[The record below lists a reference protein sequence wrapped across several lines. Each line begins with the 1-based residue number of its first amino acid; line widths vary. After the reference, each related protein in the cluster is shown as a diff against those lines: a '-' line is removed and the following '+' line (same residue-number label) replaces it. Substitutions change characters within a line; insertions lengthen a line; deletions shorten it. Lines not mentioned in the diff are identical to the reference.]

1 MIGLYEKKY
10 ETKKILK
17 IKENDAEGKISESG
31 GDKHKFF
38 LRGLTSVEYY

>member
-17 IKENDAEGKISESG
+17 IKENDAEGKILERG
-31 GDKHKFF
+31 GEKLKFF
-38 LRGLTSVEYY
+38 KGPYIC